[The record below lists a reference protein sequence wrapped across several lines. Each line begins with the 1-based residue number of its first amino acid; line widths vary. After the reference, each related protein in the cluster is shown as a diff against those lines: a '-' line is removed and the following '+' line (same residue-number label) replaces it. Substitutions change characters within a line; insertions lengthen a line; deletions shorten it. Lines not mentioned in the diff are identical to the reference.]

1 MDNHLNSK
9 HIKIIGWYAIVSS
22 LIGLAT
28 FLWLILLQG
37 QLTNIGIWPIF
48 VVCVLGIY
56 AGSETIK
63 NNYTGKKLLL
73 IFSILQT
80 FQFSF
85 PSISVILYAGLTFT
99 ITITTGNG
107 LIGINLI
114 AFVLLLFSMRML
126 REHKHIT
133 SRSRATA
140 Q

>member
-1 MDNHLNSK
+1 MDNHLNLK
-9 HIKIIGWYAIVSS
+9 HIKIIGWFAIVSS
-22 LIGLAT
+22 IIGIAT
-28 FLWLILLQG
+28 FLWLILFQG
-37 QLTNIGIWPIF
+37 QLTNIGIWPILI
-48 VVCVLGIY
+48 VCILGIY

-63 NNYTGKKLLL
+63 NNYIGKKLLL
-73 IFSILQT
+73 IFSILQI

-85 PSISVILYAGLTFT
+85 PSISIILYAGLTFT
-99 ITITTGNG
+99 ITSTSGDG

-114 AFVLLLFSMRML
+114 AFVLLLLSIRMI